1 MFSQVTRQIA
11 ALALVAEPPG
21 SQHAS
26 VRRGRRSAVGTL
38 SGLASRSCVG
48 VVFPVGLLGLA
59 ALAGPV
65 AASGDT
71 PLHPNGTLLHPPR
84 QARSVTI
91 APDTG
96 CRTLLP
102 VGTGDCGVV
111 HAAGGDLIFTV
122 EPGPPPQDG
131 LVSRPWTVTIYRA
144 SPSVPSGWQVAL
156 VTSPYRGDPAPVYAN
171 VTARTADLTGDG
183 HQTLL
188 VGYRAEGTGEI
199 LDMDIVVGTATGP
212 RVAGHREFYKGV
224 VQILPD
230 RLVTYAPIYRARDG
244 NCCPSFT
251 ERDEIRYRAG
261 SFVLSTG
268 PRAPTSGVNIPPGDL
283 D

>member
-1 MFSQVTRQIA
+1 
-11 ALALVAEPPG
+11 
-21 SQHAS
+21 
-26 VRRGRRSAVGTL
+26 VRHGRRPAVGTL
-38 SGLASRSCVG
+38 SDLASRSRVAIALA
-48 VVFPVGLLGLA
+48 VTLVGLA
-59 ALAGPV
+59 ALTGPV

-71 PLHPNGTLLHPPR
+71 PLRPNGTLLRPPR
-84 QARSVTI
+84 QLRTVAL
-91 APDTG
+91 APNSG
-96 CRTLLP
+96 CQTLL
-102 VGTGDCGVV
+102 VAGTGDCGVV
-111 HAAGGDLIFTV
+111 HATGGDLVFTV

-144 SPSVPSGWQVAL
+144 SLSVPNGWQVTL
-156 VTSPYRGDPAPVYAN
+156 VTSPNRGDPAPVYAN

-199 LDMDIVVGTATGP
+199 LDMDVVIGTATGP

-224 VQILPD
+224 VQILPG

-268 PRAPTSGVNIPPGDL
+268 PRAPARSVNIPPGDL
-283 D
+283 G

>member
-1 MFSQVTRQIA
+1 ML
-11 ALALVAEPPG
+11 LA
-21 SQHAS
+21 
-26 VRRGRRSAVGTL
+26 T
-38 SGLASRSCVG
+38 
-48 VVFPVGLLGLA
+48 
-59 ALAGPV
+59 
-65 AASGDT
+65 
-71 PLHPNGTLLHPPR
+71 
-84 QARSVTI
+84 
-91 APDTG
+91 
-96 CRTLLP
+96 
-102 VGTGDCGVV
+102 GTGDCGVV

-122 EPGPPPQDG
+122 DPGPPSQGG

-144 SPSVPSGWQVAL
+144 SPSVPNGWQAAL
-156 VTSPYRGDPAPVYAN
+156 VTSAHRGDPGPLYAN

-224 VQILPD
+224 VQILPG

-251 ERDEIRYRAG
+251 ERDEIRYRTG
-261 SFVLSTG
+261 SFALSTG
-268 PRAPTSGVNIPPGDL
+268 PRAPTRSINVPPGDL
-283 D
+283 G